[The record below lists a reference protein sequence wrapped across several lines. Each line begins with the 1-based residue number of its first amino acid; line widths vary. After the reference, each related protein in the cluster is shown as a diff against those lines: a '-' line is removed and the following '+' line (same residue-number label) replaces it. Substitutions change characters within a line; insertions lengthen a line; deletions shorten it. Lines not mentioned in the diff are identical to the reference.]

1 MEGQAEENRDVPPA
15 LGQFEQGKEESEE
28 GEAEEGTGG
37 GGVPMVMESDLDF
50 LIDFFD
56 AEKEMEGGKEDETG
70 GGRQGCSE
78 NGTGRHICKRGGE
91 THEDKEMN

>member
-1 MEGQAEENRDVPPA
+1 MEGQADEKRDSLPA
-15 LGQFEQGKEESEE
+15 QFDQVKEESKE

-37 GGVPMVMESDLDF
+37 GGVPLVMESDLDF

-56 AEKEMEGGKEDETG
+56 AEKEMEGGKEDETE

-78 NGTGRHICKRGGE
+78 HG
-91 THEDKEMN
+91 